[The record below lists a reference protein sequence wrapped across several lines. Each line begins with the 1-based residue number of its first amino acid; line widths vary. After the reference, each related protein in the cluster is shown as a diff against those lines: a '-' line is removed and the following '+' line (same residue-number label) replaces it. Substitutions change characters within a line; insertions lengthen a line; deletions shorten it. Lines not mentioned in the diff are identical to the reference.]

1 MNKNVSAIDKIISN
15 LSLRD
20 YKAKWDT
27 LTEKQKESYRIGK
40 KYGQFQYTLGRDT
53 MTAIETKR
61 DYLADKITEEEYK
74 AFCLEYNIYGIIY

>member
-1 MNKNVSAIDKIISN
+1 MSKNVSAIDKIISN

-40 KYGQFQYTLGRDT
+40 NYGKFQYSLGQDT
-53 MTAIETKR
+53 MAAIETKR
-61 DYLADKITEEEYK
+61 DYLADKITEEKYK
-74 AFCLEYNIYGIIY
+74 AFCLKYNLYGIIY

>member
-1 MNKNVSAIDKIISN
+1 MSKNVSAIDKIISS

-40 KYGQFQYTLGRDT
+40 NYGKFQYSLGQDT

-61 DYLADKITEEEYK
+61 DYLANKITEEEYK
-74 AFCLEYNIYGIIY
+74 AFCLNYNIYGIIY